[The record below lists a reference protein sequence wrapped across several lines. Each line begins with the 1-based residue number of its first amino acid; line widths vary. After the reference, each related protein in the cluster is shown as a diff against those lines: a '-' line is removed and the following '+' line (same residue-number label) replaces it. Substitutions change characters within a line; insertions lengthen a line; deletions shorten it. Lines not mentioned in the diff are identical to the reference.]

1 MDNLIGKTLGNRYE
15 ILSQIGE
22 GGMAFVYKAKCHVL
36 NRMVAIKM
44 LKDEFV
50 NDEEFIDKF
59 KNEAL
64 SAGGLNQQ
72 NIINIY
78 DVSEENGVPYIV
90 MEYVDGGNIK
100 DIIHRQG
107 KIDKDTVLDYSK
119 QIALAL
125 KEAHQHK
132 IVHRDIKSQNIM
144 ITKNNM
150 VKVADFGIA
159 KAVTSST
166 ITAVGTIMG
175 SVHYFSPEQARGG
188 YIDERS
194 DIYSM
199 GIVMYEMITGRLPFD
214 GDSPVSIALKHIQ
227 EEIRF
232 DDNDDIPSEIK
243 DLIRKAT
250 QKSPDR
256 RYKTIDDLIDDIEY
270 VKNSK
275 AVALDMGFA
284 DETYRT
290 QVISQDDDEYKILF
304 TDLAKEKSAEK
315 SGRKKPKPKPVKEQ
329 REVEDESDGKLGKK
343 SYFLIALVALLS
355 SLLFV
360 SAIFLFKNQIGPI
373 GDTTIETPSFEK
385 MTVEQATAEAEKVG
399 LKIVVDGTEVNSKFE
414 PGQITKQNPRKGTK
428 VKEGQEV
435 RVTVSEEKTLEKIK
449 VPNVLQK
456 NVDEAKKMLE
466 ESNLKA
472 LVEYQSDVAEI
483 NTVISQTPEE
493 GYELEEGQRV
503 KIIVSSGID
512 QSEVTVPQV
521 VGRDL
526 EDAKKALLSSKLKFT
541 ISYKEDKNKPE
552 GQILSQSP
560 RANETTTIDSEV
572 SIVVNRY
579 EKPVMSSVPMVVRLD
594 TDRTEV
600 RVEIVDMNTGEVV
613 INQIVNPVEQDGTVA
628 FSVQG
633 KPGETR
639 EFNIYLD
646 GDRVNVYASET
657 VTFP

>member
-1 MDNLIGKTLGNRYE
+1 MENNLIGKSLGNRYD

-22 GGMAFVYKAKCHVL
+22 GGMAVVYKAKCNVL
-36 NRMVAIKM
+36 NRMVAIKV

-50 NDEEFIDKF
+50 NDDEFIDKF

-72 NIINIY
+72 NIISIY
-78 DVSEENGVPYIV
+78 DVSEENNIPYIV

-107 KIDKDTVLDYSK
+107 KIDKDTMLEYSK

-199 GIVMYEMITGRLPFD
+199 GIVMYEMITGKLPFD

-227 EEIRF
+227 EEIHF

-256 RYKTIDDLIDDIEY
+256 RYKKIEDLIDDIDY
-270 VKNSK
+270 VQSSRT
-275 AVALDMGFA
+275 VALGMGFE

-290 QVISQDDDEYKILF
+290 QVINADDDEYKILF
-304 TDLAKEKSAEK
+304 TDLAEETDNKVRKSKKTKRKHSDEEK
-315 SGRKKPKPKPVKEQ
+315 
-329 REVEDESDGKLGKK
+329 LTKK
-343 SYFLIALVALLS
+343 SYFLIALVALLC

-360 SAIFLFKNQIGPI
+360 SGLFLFKGGSGGRTSNEKV
-373 GDTTIETPSFEK
+373 ETPNFLGK
-385 MTVEQATAEAEKVG
+385 TQAEAEELASSFG
-399 LKIVVDGTEVNSKFE
+399 LKIMIVGSEINSNYK
-414 PGQITKQNPRKGTK
+414 PGQISKQEPQQGTK
-428 VKEGQEV
+428 LDKGSEIHL
-435 RVTVSEEKTLEKIK
+435 TVSEEKSNDTVK
-449 VPNVLQK
+449 VPNLEGT
-456 NVDEAKKMLE
+456 NIEDAKKLLE
-466 ESNLKA
+466 QMELKVI
-472 LVEYQSDVAEI
+472 VEYRSDAKPQNE
-483 NTVISQTPEE
+483 VISQTPVE
-493 GYELEEGQRV
+493 GYELEKGASV
-503 KIIVSSGID
+503 KLVVSSGID
-512 QSEVTVPQV
+512 ESQVTVPKLI
-521 VGRDL
+521 GKSI
-526 EDAKKALLSSKLKFT
+526 EDAKNMLASSKLRAS
-541 ISYKEDKNKPE
+541 ISYRENKEQEE
-552 GQILSQSP
+552 GIVISQNP
-560 RANETTTIDSEV
+560 KEGTKVEVDSEIA
-572 SIVVNRY
+572 IVVNRY
-579 EKPVMSSVPMVVRLD
+579 EKPILKSVPIVLTLGQERDSVQI
-594 TDRTEV
+594 
-600 RVEIVDMNTGEVV
+600 EIIDIQTGETVV
-613 INQIVNPVEQDGTVA
+613 NQTVNPIEQGGAVA
-628 FSVQG
+628 INVQG
-633 KPGETR
+633 EPGQVKEYYV
-639 EFNIYLD
+639 YLD
-646 GDRVNVYASET
+646 GDRTTIFAKPIVN
-657 VTFP
+657 F